1 MAKRGGFPMGGR
13 GGASM
18 QSMMQQAQRM
28 QQNIERVQNE
38 LAEAEVEA
46 TVGGGV
52 VTAVVTGKKVVKSIT
67 IAPEAVDP
75 DDVEML
81 EDLITAAVNEAMA
94 KADAYA
100 EEQMGKVTGGMHLGG
115 LF

>member
-1 MAKRGGFPMGGR
+1 MAKRSGFPMGGR
-13 GGASM
+13 CGSM

-28 QQNIERVQNE
+28 QQNIEKVQNE

-46 TVGGGV
+46 TAGGGV
-52 VTAVVTGKKVVKSIT
+52 VTAVVTGKKTLKKVT

-75 DDVEML
+75 EDVEML
-81 EDLITAAVNEAMA
+81 EDLITAAVNEALA

-100 EEQMGKVTGGMHLGG
+100 EEQMSKVTGGMNLGG

>member
-1 MAKRGGFPMGGR
+1 MGMGGR
-13 GGASM
+13 GSM

-28 QQNIERVQNE
+28 QQNIEKVQNE

-46 TVGGGV
+46 TAGGGV
-52 VTAVVTGKKVVKSIT
+52 VTAVVTGKKQLKKVT

-75 DDVEML
+75 EDVEML
-81 EDLITAAVNEAMA
+81 EDLITAAVNEALA

-100 EEQMGKVTGGMHLGG
+100 EEQMGKVTGGMNLGG

>member
-1 MAKRGGFPMGGR
+1 MAKRSGFPMGGR
-13 GGASM
+13 GGSM

-28 QQNIERVQNE
+28 QQNIEKVQNE

-46 TVGGGV
+46 TAGGGV
-52 VTAVVTGKKVVKSIT
+52 VTAVVTGKKTLKKVT

-75 DDVEML
+75 EDVEML
-81 EDLITAAVNEAMA
+81 EDLITAAVNEALA
-94 KADAYA
+94 
-100 EEQMGKVTGGMHLGG
+100 GGMNLGG

>member
-1 MAKRGGFPMGGR
+1 MAKRSGFPMGGR
-13 GGASM
+13 GCSM

-28 QQNIERVQNE
+28 QQNIEKVQNE

-46 TVGGGV
+46 TAGGGV
-52 VTAVVTGKKVVKSIT
+52 VTAVVTGKKTLKKVT

-75 DDVEML
+75 EDVEML
-81 EDLITAAVNEAMA
+81 EDLITAAVNEALA

-100 EEQMGKVTGGMHLGG
+100 EEQMSKVTGGMNLGG

>member
-1 MAKRGGFPMGGR
+1 MAKRSGFPMGGR
-13 GGASM
+13 SGSM

-28 QQNIERVQNE
+28 QQNIEKVQNE

-46 TVGGGV
+46 TAGGGV
-52 VTAVVTGKKVVKSIT
+52 VTAVVSGKKIVKKIT

-75 DDVEML
+75 EDVEML
-81 EDLITAAVNEAMA
+81 EDLITAAVNEALA
-94 KADAYA
+94 KAEAYA
-100 EEQMGKVTGGMHLGG
+100 EEQMSKVTGGMNLGG

>member
-1 MAKRGGFPMGGR
+1 MDKRGGFPMGGR

-100 EEQMGKVTGGMHLGG
+100 EEQMGKVTGGMNLGG

>member
-1 MAKRGGFPMGGR
+1 MAKRSGFPMGGR
-13 GGASM
+13 GGSM

-28 QQNIERVQNE
+28 QQNIEKVQNE

-46 TVGGGV
+46 TAGGGV
-52 VTAVVTGKKVVKSIT
+52 ITAVVTGKKTLKKVT

-75 DDVEML
+75 EDVEML
-81 EDLITAAVNEAMA
+81 EDLITAAVNEALA

-100 EEQMGKVTGGMHLGG
+100 EEQMSKVTGGMNLGG